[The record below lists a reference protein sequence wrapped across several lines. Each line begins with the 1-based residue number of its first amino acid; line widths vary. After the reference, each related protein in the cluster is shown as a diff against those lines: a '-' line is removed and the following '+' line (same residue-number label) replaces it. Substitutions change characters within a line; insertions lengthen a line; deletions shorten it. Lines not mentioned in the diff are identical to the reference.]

1 MRYPLPP
8 LLKALEFQRS
18 HCWQTKS
25 LTPFVYVEK
34 RALNC
39 PIDQIM
45 SNVAQNIVNFNLPD
59 ISVSIFPGH
68 LTLPKLITNVR
79 LVVVVGVDACVA
91 FLVVCKGRSQLRRRS
106 IRATAAPPISHT
118 PDNNI
123 GARAARFCSE
133 IGTTIGVLTAAAG
146 QQATWT
152 LLDNLDLRGNLHL
165 SNLHFCNLHLGNQS
179 DPCRT
184 YSKAAAAWQTLLAG
198 QER

>member
-1 MRYPLPP
+1 MDISTTLEAQANVKRNCGTFCVHSLSSHPP
-8 LLKALEFQRS
+8 FSNTLELQRS

-25 LTPFVYVEK
+25 LTPFLYVK
-34 RALNC
+34 KKALNC

-123 GARAARFCSE
+123 GARACGDSAPRLEPRVEC
-133 IGTTIGVLTAAAG
+133 
-146 QQATWT
+146 
-152 LLDNLDLRGNLHL
+152 
-165 SNLHFCNLHLGNQS
+165 
-179 DPCRT
+179 
-184 YSKAAAAWQTLLAG
+184 
-198 QER
+198 